1 MVTRRLT
8 VLAVLFALG
17 GCALD
22 KQGAPGLTGPSELG
36 LSLAVSATPDILSQ
50 DGVSQAQIE
59 VTARDASS
67 QPVRGLS
74 IRVDTSVN
82 GAVADI
88 GSISS
93 RTISTNNEGRAALT
107 FVAPPPPPPTAD
119 GDTEVTFVLT
129 PIGNNF
135 QGSLS
140 RTVSLKLVRPGV
152 ILPPNGDPVADFF
165 FSPTAPRDHEI
176 ILFDAAPSRD
186 DGQIA
191 SYHWNF
197 GDGATGSG
205 VRPTHAFDLPGQY
218 NVTLTVTDDRGRT
231 AQTTKQVSV
240 VINTLPVASF
250 VFSPTSPKANVTEVF
265 FNAAASTA
273 ALGRGIVSWEWDFG
287 DGSYAQGQN
296 VSHLYGFAGTYTVT
310 LRVVDSAGLANV
322 TSKTIT
328 IVP

>member
-1 MVTRRLT
+1 LT

-22 KQGAPGLTGPSELG
+22 KQGVPGLTGPSELG
-36 LSLAVSATPDILSQ
+36 LSLAVTATPDVLSQ

-59 VTARDASS
+59 VVARDGSS

-88 GSISS
+88 GTISS
-93 RTISTNNEGRAALT
+93 RTISTNNDGRASVT
-107 FVAPPPPPPTAD
+107 FVAPPPPPPTV
-119 GDTEVTFVLT
+119 GDDTVVTFVIT

-135 QGSLS
+135 QGSVS
-140 RTVSLKLVRPGV
+140 RTVALKLVRPGV
-152 ILPPNGDPVADFF
+152 ILPPNGDPLPDFF
-165 FSPTAPRDHEI
+165 FSPTAPRDHET
-176 ILFDAAPSRD
+176 ILFDAVGSRD
-186 DGQIA
+186 DGQIV

-197 GDGATGSG
+197 GDGSTGSG
-205 VRPTHAFDLPGQY
+205 VRVAHSFDLPGQY
-218 NVTLTVTDDRGRT
+218 NVTLTLTDDRGRT

-240 VINTLPVASF
+240 VVNTLPVASF
-250 VFSPTSPKANVTEVF
+250 TFSPTSPKANVTEVF
-265 FNAAASTA
+265 FNASASTA

-287 DGSYAQGQN
+287 DGVHAQGQT